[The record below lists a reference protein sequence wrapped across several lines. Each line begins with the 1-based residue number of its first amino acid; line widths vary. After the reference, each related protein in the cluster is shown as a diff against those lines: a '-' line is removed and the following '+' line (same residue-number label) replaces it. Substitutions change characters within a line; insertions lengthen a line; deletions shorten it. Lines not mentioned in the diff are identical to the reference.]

1 MELINHLIL
10 GFGVV
15 LTWENLLFCFVGCF
29 LGTAIGV
36 LPGVGPLATI
46 AMLLPLTYSMGPETA
61 LIMLA
66 GIYYGALYG
75 GSTTAILINLPGE
88 SAAAVTT
95 IDGYQM
101 AQQGRAGPAL
111 AVAALGSF
119 FAGTVVTLLIA
130 LVARPMTKLALSFG
144 SHEYFALMV
153 LGLIS
158 SVALAHGSLVKA
170 LGMIVFGLLLGMT
183 GIDIY
188 TGQSRFIFG
197 LIELSDGLDL
207 VAIAVGLFGV
217 SEILRNL
224 QMEQDGGR
232 AASVAKVGSLIPTKE
247 DARRSIGPVLR
258 GTALGSFLGVLPG
271 GGALLSSFASY
282 TLEKKVSRRPHEFGK
297 GAIEGV
303 AGPESANNAGA
314 QSAFIPM
321 LTLGIPGNAV
331 TALMLG
337 AMILQG
343 ITPGPNV
350 LNQQPEMFWGV
361 IVSMWVG
368 NLMLVILNLPLIGIW
383 VSMLRV
389 PYTSLFP
396 AIVVFCCI
404 GVFSVHN
411 SSFGV
416 FQITLFGALGYVLY
430 RLEAEPAP
438 FILGFILGPMLEEH
452 LRRAMIISR
461 GDATTFFERP
471 ISATLLVLAV
481 LALVAV
487 SLPYL
492 SRKREEIFIEED

>member
-1 MELINHLIL
+1 MELFSHLAL
-10 GFGVV
+10 GFSVV
-15 LTWENLLFCFVGCF
+15 LTAQNLFFCFLGCF
-29 LGTAIGV
+29 IGTAIGV

-46 AMLLPLTYSMGPETA
+46 AMLLPLTYTMGPETA

-88 SAAAVTT
+88 SASAVTT
-95 IDGYQM
+95 LDGYQM
-101 AQQGRAGPAL
+101 ARQGRAGPAL

-119 FAGTVVTLLIA
+119 FAGTVVTVLIA
-130 LVARPMTKLALSFG
+130 IVAGPMTKIALSFG

-158 SVALAHGSLVKA
+158 SVALASGSLLKA
-170 LGMIVFGLLLGMT
+170 LGMIILGLLFGMT
-183 GIDIY
+183 GTDIY
-188 TGQSRFIFG
+188 TGQARFTWG
-197 LIELSDGLDL
+197 MIELSDGLDL
-207 VAIAVGLFGV
+207 VAISVGLFGIA
-217 SEILRNL
+217 EILRNM
-224 QMEQDGGR
+224 QHQGDNTRTGIQ
-232 AASVAKVGSLIPTKE
+232 KVGSLMPSRE
-247 DARRSIGPVLR
+247 DFRRSVGPVLR
-258 GTALGSFLGVLPG
+258 GTALGSVLGVLPG

-282 TLEKKVSRRPHEFGK
+282 TMEKKLSKHPEQFGH

-321 LTLGIPGNAV
+321 LSLGIPGNAV

-343 ITPGPNV
+343 IAPGPNV
-350 LNQQPEMFWGV
+350 LNQQPELFWGL
-361 IVSMWVG
+361 IVSMWIG
-368 NLMLVILNLPLIGIW
+368 NLMLVVLNLPLIGIW
-383 VSMLRV
+383 VSMLKV

-396 AIVVFCCI
+396 AIVIFCCI

-411 SSFGV
+411 SSFAV
-416 FQITLFGALGYVLY
+416 YQITIFGALGYMLY

-438 FILGFILGPMLEEH
+438 FILGFILGPLLEEH

-461 GDATTFFERP
+461 GDALSFLERP
-471 ISATLLVLAV
+471 ISATLLVCAA
-481 LALVAV
+481 LALAAV
-487 SLPYL
+487 SLPYF
-492 SRKREEIFIEED
+492 SKKREQIFVEED